1 MKKKFDFVRV
11 INNNAVA
18 GGDFSWTKLVK
29 KVFKK
34 YKNLLKLKE
43 IKNEKDLYQRH
54 PARC

>member
-29 KVFKK
+29 KVFKNC
-34 YKNLLKLKE
+34 KNLLKLKE

>member
-1 MKKKFDFVRV
+1 MKKKFYLVRV
-11 INNNAVA
+11 VNNNAVA

-29 KVFKK
+29 RVFK

-43 IKNEKDLYQRH
+43 IKNEKDLYQRY